1 MLQINYILDKKYP
14 QKKKPFIEKLQK
26 MLEKYKNIIQ
36 FKSKAILA
44 LADILHL
51 YML

>member
-14 QKKKPFIEKLQK
+14 QKKKSFIVKLQK
-26 MLEKYKNIIQ
+26 ILEKYKKIIQ
-36 FKSKAILA
+36 FKSRVTLA